1 MAVEK
6 RLLQAVVAV
15 ACLLPLIVGGQGIVH
30 GPAPFGHLPGPYVN
44 DVPRDLDSHF
54 RYISGI
60 FFATG
65 LGFVSCIPAI
75 ETKGARFRLLGG
87 LIFVGGLSRLVSL
100 LAVGMPSRGHV
111 LGLGME
117 TIVVPL
123 LMLWQ
128 WHFARRHPAPGASAV
143 ASAAASSPGPASA
156 VDR

>member
-1 MAVEK
+1 MSGSIEK
-6 RLLQAVVAV
+6 RLLQAVIAV
-15 ACLLPLIVGGQGIVH
+15 ACLLPLIVGGQGILH
-30 GPAPFGHLPGPYVN
+30 GPAPFGHLA

-65 LGFVSCIPAI
+65 LGFVSCIPHI
-75 ETKGARFRLLGG
+75 ERKGPRFRLLGG
-87 LIFVGGLSRLVSL
+87 LIFVGGVSRLISL
-100 LAVGMPSRGHV
+100 IAVGVPSRGHV

-128 WHFARRHPAPGASAV
+128 WNFGWRNFARRTALRG
-143 ASAAASSPGPASA
+143 
-156 VDR
+156 

>member
-1 MAVEK
+1 MTGSIEK
-6 RLLQAVVAV
+6 RLLQAVIAV
-15 ACLLPLIVGGQGIVH
+15 ACLLPLIVGGQGILH
-30 GPAPFGHLPGPYVN
+30 GPAPFGHLA

-65 LGFVSCIPAI
+65 LGFVSCIPNI
-75 ETKGARFRLLGG
+75 ERKGPRFRLLGG
-87 LIFVGGLSRLVSL
+87 LIFVGGVSRLISL
-100 LAVGMPSRGHV
+100 IAVGVPSQGHV

-128 WHFARRHPAPGASAV
+128 WNFARRT
-143 ASAAASSPGPASA
+143 ASSHA
-156 VDR
+156 

>member
-1 MAVEK
+1 MTAEK

-30 GPAPFGHLPGPYVN
+30 GPAPFGHPV

-65 LGFVSCIPAI
+65 LGFLSCIPAI
-75 ETKGARFRLLGG
+75 ETKGPRFRLLGG

-100 LAVGMPSRGHV
+100 IAVGVPSRGHV

-128 WHFARRHPAPGASAV
+128 WHFARRWRRA
-143 ASAAASSPGPASA
+143 
-156 VDR
+156 

>member
-1 MAVEK
+1 MTGSIEK
-6 RLLQAVVAV
+6 RLLQAVIAV
-15 ACLLPLIVGGQGIVH
+15 ACLLPLIVGGQGILH
-30 GPAPFGHLPGPYVN
+30 GPAPFGHLA

-65 LGFVSCIPAI
+65 LGFVSCIPNI
-75 ETKGARFRLLGG
+75 ERKGPRFRLLGG
-87 LIFVGGLSRLVSL
+87 LIFVGGVSRLISL
-100 LAVGMPSRGHV
+100 IAVGVPSQGHV

-128 WHFARRHPAPGASAV
+128 WNFERRNFARRTALRA
-143 ASAAASSPGPASA
+143 
-156 VDR
+156 

>member
-1 MAVEK
+1 MTGSIEK
-6 RLLQAVVAV
+6 RLLQAVIAV
-15 ACLLPLIVGGQGIVH
+15 ACLLPLIVGGQGILH
-30 GPAPFGHLPGPYVN
+30 GPAPFGHLA

-65 LGFVSCIPAI
+65 LGFVSCIPNI
-75 ETKGARFRLLGG
+75 ERKGPRFRLLGG
-87 LIFVGGLSRLVSL
+87 LIFVGGVSRLISL
-100 LAVGMPSRGHV
+100 IAVGVPSQGHV

-128 WHFARRHPAPGASAV
+128 WNFERRNFARRTASHA
-143 ASAAASSPGPASA
+143 
-156 VDR
+156 

>member
-1 MAVEK
+1 MTGSIEK
-6 RLLQAVVAV
+6 RLLQAVIAV
-15 ACLLPLIVGGQGIVH
+15 ACLLPLIVGGQGILH
-30 GPAPFGHLPGPYVN
+30 GPAPFGHLA

-65 LGFVSCIPAI
+65 LGFVSCIPNI
-75 ETKGARFRLLGG
+75 ERKGPRFRLLGG
-87 LIFVGGLSRLVSL
+87 LIFVGGVSRLISL
-100 LAVGMPSRGHV
+100 IAVGVPSQGHV

-128 WHFARRHPAPGASAV
+128 WNFARRTASHA
-143 ASAAASSPGPASA
+143 
-156 VDR
+156 

>member
-1 MAVEK
+1 MIEK
-6 RLLQAVVAV
+6 RLLQAVIAL
-15 ACLLPLIVGGQGIVH
+15 ACLLPLIVGGQGVLY
-30 GPAPFGHLPGPYVN
+30 GPAPFGHLT

-75 ETKGARFRLLGG
+75 ERKGPRFRLLGG
-87 LIFVGGLSRLVSL
+87 LIVVGGVSRGISL
-100 LAVGMPSRGHV
+100 LAVGVPSQGHV
-111 LGLGME
+111 LGLAME

-128 WHFARRHPAPGASAV
+128 WTLARRM
-143 ASAAASSPGPASA
+143 
-156 VDR
+156 R

>member
-1 MAVEK
+1 MTGSIEK
-6 RLLQAVVAV
+6 RLLQAVIAV
-15 ACLLPLIVGGQGIVH
+15 ACLLPLIVGGQGILH
-30 GPAPFGHLPGPYVN
+30 GPAPFGHLA

-65 LGFVSCIPAI
+65 LGFVSCIPDI
-75 ETKGARFRLLGG
+75 ERKGPRFRLLGG
-87 LIFVGGLSRLVSL
+87 LIFVGGVSRLISL
-100 LAVGMPSRGHV
+100 IAVGVPSQGHV

-128 WHFARRHPAPGASAV
+128 WNFERRNFARRTGLRA
-143 ASAAASSPGPASA
+143 
-156 VDR
+156 

>member
-1 MAVEK
+1 MIEK
-6 RLLQAVVAV
+6 RVLQGLVAI
-15 ACLLPLIVGGQGIVH
+15 ACLLPFIVGGQGIAY
-30 GPAPFGHLPGPYVN
+30 GPAPFGHLA

-65 LGFVSCIPAI
+65 IGFASCISRI
-75 ETKGARFRLLGG
+75 EAKGARFRLLGG
-87 LIFVGGLSRLVSL
+87 LIVVGGLARGMSL
-100 LAVGMPSRGHV
+100 LAVGIPSRGHV

-128 WHFARRHPAPGASAV
+128 WRLARKWR
-143 ASAAASSPGPASA
+143 
-156 VDR
+156 R

>member
-1 MAVEK
+1 MTGSIEK
-6 RLLQAVVAV
+6 RLLQAVIAV
-15 ACLLPLIVGGQGIVH
+15 ACLLPLIVGGQGVLH
-30 GPAPFGHLPGPYVN
+30 GPAPFGHLA

-65 LGFVSCIPAI
+65 LGFVSCIPNI
-75 ETKGARFRLLGG
+75 ERKGPRFRLLGG
-87 LIFVGGLSRLVSL
+87 LIFVGGVSRLISL
-100 LAVGMPSRGHV
+100 IAVGVPSQGHV

-128 WHFARRHPAPGASAV
+128 WNFERRNFARRTASRA
-143 ASAAASSPGPASA
+143 
-156 VDR
+156 

>member
-1 MAVEK
+1 MTAEK

-30 GPAPFGHLPGPYVN
+30 GPSPFGHLT

-65 LGFVSCIPAI
+65 LGFVSCIPDI
-75 ETKGARFRLLGG
+75 EAKGPRFRLLGG
-87 LIFVGGLSRLVSL
+87 LIFVGGLSRLISL
-100 LAVGMPSRGHV
+100 IAVGVPSQGHV

-128 WHFARRHPAPGASAV
+128 WNFAKRAR
-143 ASAAASSPGPASA
+143 
-156 VDR
+156 